1 MRCRVLTEVDWLQ
14 RELESAGIAVWRD
27 REKLWPG
34 DEWRS
39 RIRDAIAVNA
49 VVFIVCFSSRSV
61 ARTTSYQNEEIRLA
75 VEQVRRR
82 PPGAPWLIPV
92 RLGDCDIPDF
102 ELGPGVLLPSQ
113 HPPHRRGA
121 GADTWAEQFALDSL
135 VAHAGFSRAIC
146 PMSATSLASRG
157 GLPSR
162 TG

>member
-1 MRCRVLTEVDWLQ
+1 MEHLEGHAFISYVREGSAEVDWLQ

-92 RLGDCDIPDF
+92 RLDDCDIPDF
-102 ELGPGVLLPSQ
+102 ELGPGVLL
-113 HPPHRRGA
+113 
-121 GADTWAEQFALDSL
+121 
-135 VAHAGFSRAIC
+135 
-146 PMSATSLASRG
+146 ASRHRADLFG
-157 GLPSR
+157 SGRELEARRLVNRSVAS
-162 TG
+162 